1 MVITRIISTAL
12 NPVML
17 TPNSLFKTRILRVT
31 MAMERPKER
40 AVLSRR
46 FICLP
51 LKNTSVQAK
60 PGRKNIKVKPSI
72 ALMIDRLSRTGNRKP
87 AISLSTDKS
96 QSTAYSSL
104 VPVPGMDAI

>member
-1 MVITRIISTAL
+1 MVITRIIRTAL

-17 TPNSLFKTRILRVT
+17 IPISLFKTRMLRVT

-40 AVLSRR
+40 PALSRG

-60 PGRKNIKVKPSI
+60 PGRKNIRIKPSI
-72 ALMIDRLSRTGNRKP
+72 ALMMDRLSRTGSKKP
-87 AISLSTDKS
+87 AISLSADNS
-96 QSTAYSSL
+96 QSTGYNSP
-104 VPVPGMDAI
+104 VPVPGMDMI

>member
-1 MVITRIISTAL
+1 MTRTAL

-17 TPNSLFKTRILRVT
+17 IPTSLFKTRILRVT

-40 AVLSRR
+40 AVLSTA

-60 PGRKNIKVKPSI
+60 PGRKNINIKPSI
-72 ALMIDRLSRTGNRKP
+72 ALMIERLSRTGSRKP
-87 AISLSTDKS
+87 AISLSTDNS
-96 QSTAYSSL
+96 QSTAYSS
-104 VPVPGMDAI
+104 PVLLLSMDAI

>member
-1 MVITRIISTAL
+1 MTRTAL

-17 TPNSLFKTRILRVT
+17 TPASLSKARILRVT
-31 MAMERPKER
+31 IAMERPKER

-60 PGRKNIKVKPSI
+60 PGRKNTSAKPSI
-72 ALMIDRLSRTGNRKP
+72 ALMTPKP
-87 AISLSTDKS
+87 PEAGSTNS
-96 QSTAYSSL
+96 QSTVYSSPA
-104 VPVPGMDAI
+104 PVLSIDIL

>member
-1 MVITRIISTAL
+1 MTRTAL

-17 TPNSLFKTRILRVT
+17 TPASLSKARILRVT

-40 AVLSRR
+40 AVLSTA

-60 PGRKNIKVKPSI
+60 PGRKNTSTKPSI
-72 ALMIDRLSRTGNRKP
+72 ALMTPKP
-87 AISLSTDKS
+87 PEAGSTDS
-96 QSTAYSSL
+96 QSTVYSSPA
-104 VPVPGMDAI
+104 PVLSMGIL